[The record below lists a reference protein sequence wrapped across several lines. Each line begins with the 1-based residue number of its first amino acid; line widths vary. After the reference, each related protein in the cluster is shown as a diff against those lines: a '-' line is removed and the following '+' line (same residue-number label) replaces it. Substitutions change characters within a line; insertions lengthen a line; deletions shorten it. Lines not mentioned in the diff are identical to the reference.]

1 MPSESP
7 NPKETRNTS
16 MKLSSLPKKIRNRHN
31 DIDSTVEVMNSVN
44 LRTYFTTRPSAKLP
58 MALPN
63 AHTATPN
70 PTNLTPTHCAIKSC
84 GVNEEHTWTLD

>member
-1 MPSESP
+1 
-7 NPKETRNTS
+7 
-16 MKLSSLPKKIRNRHN
+16 MKLSSLPKKMRNRHN

-44 LRTYFTTRPSAKLP
+44 LRTYFTTRPSTKLP

-84 GVNEEHTWTLD
+84 GVNEEHT